1 MVLKPI
7 YWILIGGFM
16 KKNYNG
22 EAIKLIKILGNNVQK
37 IRISK
42 NISIK
47 EMSEKT
53 GIREKYLKKIE
64 KGEAIGITTSKIFLI
79 ADALSV
85 KVSLLVK
92 E

>member
-1 MVLKPI
+1 
-7 YWILIGGFM
+7 M

-22 EAIKLIKILGNNVQK
+22 EAIRLIKILGKNIQK

>member
-1 MVLKPI
+1 
-7 YWILIGGFM
+7 M
-16 KKNYNG
+16 KKNYDG
-22 EAIKLIKILGNNVQK
+22 ESIRLIKILGKNIQK

-85 KVSLLVK
+85 KVSLLIK

>member
-1 MVLKPI
+1 
-7 YWILIGGFM
+7 M
-16 KKNYNG
+16 KKNYDV
-22 EAIKLIKILGNNVQK
+22 ETIRLIKNLGNNVQK
-37 IRISK
+37 IRLSK

-64 KGEAIGITTSKIFLI
+64 KGEAMGITTSKIFLI
-79 ADALSV
+79 AEALSV

>member
-1 MVLKPI
+1 
-7 YWILIGGFM
+7 M

>member
-1 MVLKPI
+1 
-7 YWILIGGFM
+7 M

-22 EAIKLIKILGNNVQK
+22 EAIKLIKILGKNIQK
-37 IRISK
+37 IRINK

-53 GIREKYLKKIE
+53 GIREKYLEKIE

>member
-1 MVLKPI
+1 
-7 YWILIGGFM
+7 M

-22 EAIKLIKILGNNVQK
+22 EAIRLIKILGKNIQK

-79 ADALSV
+79 ANALSV

>member
-1 MVLKPI
+1 
-7 YWILIGGFM
+7 M
-16 KKNYNG
+16 KKNYDV
-22 EAIKLIKILGNNVQK
+22 ETIRLIKNLGNNVQK
-37 IRISK
+37 IRLSK

-64 KGEAIGITTSKIFLI
+64 KGEAMGITTSKIFLI

>member
-1 MVLKPI
+1 
-7 YWILIGGFM
+7 M
-16 KKNYNG
+16 KKNYDV
-22 EAIKLIKILGNNVQK
+22 ETMKILKILGNNVQK
-37 IRISK
+37 IRLKK

-64 KGEAIGITTSKIFLI
+64 KGEAMGITTSKIFLI
-79 ADALSV
+79 AEALSV
-85 KVSLLVK
+85 RVSLLLK

>member
-1 MVLKPI
+1 
-7 YWILIGGFM
+7 M

-22 EAIKLIKILGNNVQK
+22 EAIRLIKILGKNIQK

-85 KVSLLVK
+85 KVSLLIK

>member
-1 MVLKPI
+1 
-7 YWILIGGFM
+7 M
-16 KKNYNG
+16 KKNYDV
-22 EAIKLIKILGNNVQK
+22 ETMKILKILGNNVQK
-37 IRISK
+37 IRLSK

-79 ADALSV
+79 AYALSV
-85 KVSLLVK
+85 RVSLLLK

>member
-1 MVLKPI
+1 MKRI
-7 YWILIGGFM
+7 YDE
-16 KKNYNG
+16 
-22 EAIKLIKILGNNVQK
+22 EAINIIKNLGSNVQK
-37 IRISK
+37 IRQSK

-47 EMSEKT
+47 ELSEKT

-64 KGEAIGITTSKIFLI
+64 KGEAMGITTSKIFLI

-85 KVSLLVK
+85 RVSLLVK